1 MIHQFIVD
9 AHVHL
14 NPISKIFASE
24 TGVGDLLN
32 LMDRLSIQYGVCS
45 DHLSLYEGA
54 GAGLRTLRNVYTTSN
69 SRIHFLGVFDP
80 KKSEAC
86 LKVLHDALK
95 WPGFCGIKIH
105 PSFHGV
111 SADDPSYE
119 PIWRF
124 ARANDL
130 TILTHSWS
138 LSDYNPA
145 QALSTPHRFEPY
157 IAKYPEVRLVLAH
170 LGGRGLGRH
179 EVIRLI
185 HEYDNVYTDLAGD
198 IFDLCLIESL
208 INTIPDNRILFGSD
222 FPWLD
227 PRSNLARVFLADIA
241 DTSKEKILRTNAM
254 YVYKIIQDTP
264 QRK

>member
-1 MIHQFIVD
+1 LIHQFIVD

-14 NPISKIFASE
+14 DPISKIFASQ
-24 TGVGDLLN
+24 TGEDDLLN

-54 GAGLRTLRNVYTTSN
+54 GAGLRTVRNVYRRTN
-69 SRIHFLGVFDP
+69 NRIHFLGVFDP
-80 KKSEAC
+80 RKSEPC
-86 LKVLHDALK
+86 FKVLNEALV

-111 SADDPSYE
+111 PADDPSYE
-119 PIWRF
+119 PIWQF

-130 TILTHSWS
+130 ALMTHSWS

-145 QALSTPHRFEPY
+145 QALSTPDLFEPY
-157 IAKYPEVRLVLAH
+157 IKKYPQVRFVLAH
-170 LGGRGLGRH
+170 LGGRGSGRKK
-179 EVIRLI
+179 VVQLI
-185 HEYDNVYTDLAGD
+185 HEYENVYTDLAGD
-198 IFDLCLIESL
+198 IFDLRLIESL
-208 INTIPDNRILFGSD
+208 IDAIPDNRILFGSD

-241 DTSKEKILRTNAM
+241 NTSKEKILRTNAM
-254 YVYKIIQDTP
+254 HVYKINDNTP
-264 QRK
+264 KGI